1 MRITLNQNEIQQALR
16 NYVNELISVGEGM
29 VVTVT
34 LDDNAS
40 ALVEILPEGEEP
52 NVVTPPVVERAPR
65 QQRRTKAEMAAATA
79 PTEVVVAPV
88 VAAEVPVVE
97 TAVVV
102 PVVVETEAAA
112 EVAQAVSEAA
122 PPEVETEAE
131 VAPPVAEAVVET
143 APTTEAPRASLFANL
158 RKPVNA

>member
-52 NVVTPPVVERAPR
+52 NGVTPPVVERAPR

-79 PTEVVVAPV
+79 PAEVVVAPV

-102 PVVVETEAAA
+102 PVVVEKEVEVAPVEPEAVA
-112 EVAQAVSEAA
+112 EVA
-122 PPEVETEAE
+122 T
-131 VAPPVAEAVVET
+131 PVAEAVVET